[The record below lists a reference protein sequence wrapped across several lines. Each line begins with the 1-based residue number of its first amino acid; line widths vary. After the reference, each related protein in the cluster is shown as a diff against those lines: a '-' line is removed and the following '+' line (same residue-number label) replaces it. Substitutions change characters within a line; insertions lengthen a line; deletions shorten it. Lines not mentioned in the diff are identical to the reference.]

1 MAVQLN
7 LTMNCTVI
15 ETLAT
20 GVDGIPSGAARNVT
34 HSAFNFSP
42 GAKDASSTPSVTQV
56 SSDTIALVAGAKT
69 VDLTALPLVNGATLD
84 ATGLKI
90 VAILFSNASAS
101 TGAMTFAKGA
111 SNGYTGLGANFSI
124 AVPPGGCVEAYTA
137 KHSSVAAV
145 SGTVK
150 TIDVA
155 GTGTESFNIIIVL
168 G

>member
-15 ETLAT
+15 ETLET
-20 GVDGIPSGAARNVT
+20 NIDGIPSGQARNIT

-42 GAKDASSTPSVTQV
+42 GAKDASSTPSVTKV

-90 VAILFSNASAS
+90 VAILFSNAAAS
-101 TGAMTFAKGA
+101 TG
-111 SNGYTGLGANFSI
+111 I
-124 AVPPGGCVEAYTA
+124 
-137 KHSSVAAV
+137 
-145 SGTVK
+145 
-150 TIDVA
+150 
-155 GTGTESFNIIIVL
+155 
-168 G
+168 